1 MLFESSIFLYLEFDV
16 TFLSLS
22 LRMYIFTNYAL
33 QYIYILFRCNSIFR
47 DHHVRTISNISTEQ
61 NDRFRGPDP
70 RTSNTLSLFSRKK
83 QKQKCFFSRAENWNA
98 MKKKVWWLSIYLKLS
113 MFGAQTL
120 CFRWQNVCNVYW
132 AMRIRDEKKPK
143 RIFRQRRKKSKN
155 IASKHNIIHT
165 FLKFVRREKEDTLRD
180 HQN

>member
-1 MLFESSIFLYLEFDV
+1 MLLESSIFLYLEFDV

-61 NDRFRGPDP
+61 NDRFRGPNP

-83 QKQKCFFSRAENWNA
+83 QKQKCFFFSCR
-98 MKKKVWWLSIYLKLS
+98 KLE
-113 MFGAQTL
+113 
-120 CFRWQNVCNVYW
+120 C
-132 AMRIRDEKKPK
+132 DEEKSLVAFN
-143 RIFRQRRKKSKN
+143 IFEVEYVRC
-155 IASKHNIIHT
+155 AD
-165 FLKFVRREKEDTLRD
+165 FVF
-180 HQN
+180 